1 VLRRVRWG
9 AFISHFLIR
18 KWQKGVSV
26 LGRDKAVIR
35 VFYESQVM
43 VGRVAAEPPRQPG
56 RKRVLDRPSLGALKI
71 TDAHRGDEKRC
82 LKKSARVIV
91 ITSDR
96 SRSPYEG
103 LTSPEGSPPLDPLIA
118 TQAINAVLKLS
129 LHPLQPLAQALDV
142 FVV

>member
-1 VLRRVRWG
+1 
-9 AFISHFLIR
+9 
-18 KWQKGVSV
+18 
-26 LGRDKAVIR
+26 VIR

-71 TDAHRGDEKRC
+71 REAHRGDEKRC

-96 SRSPYEG
+96 SRSPYEA
-103 LTSPEGSPPLDPLIA
+103 LTSPRRQPPS
-118 TQAINAVLKLS
+118 VR
-129 LHPLQPLAQALDV
+129 
-142 FVV
+142 